1 MADYG
6 LQRVLKIRGYDITT
20 GELKMEL
27 TKLQES
33 TFENNQETAYLT
45 NGNGT
50 PVASFDHTK
59 TAMISGAN
67 TRVSEDLLVAQTG
80 QDKTVLTDT
89 TDIEYKDILTLAS
102 DTATGFASAV
112 GTLNNEVKFAYVLD
126 VNGYRIETLT
136 QAVAASATEFAY
148 VTGTKVFT
156 FDTGAYPDG
165 TKVEVIYFPTTSTA
179 DKFTS
184 FSETFS
190 ATYRIV
196 CDALFK
202 DVCNDQIVNGQI
214 VAEKGHVMGEFSWNL
229 SEGSDPTIH
238 NFSVEFL
245 EDCTDEKLWDIF
257 IYSTSNMS

>member
-6 LQRVLKIRGYDITT
+6 LQRVLKVRGYDITT

-59 TAMISGAN
+59 TAMISGSN
-67 TRVSEDLLVAQTG
+67 TRISEDLLVAQTG
-80 QDKTVLTDT
+80 QDKTTLTDT
-89 TDIEYKDILTLAS
+89 TLIEYKDILTLAS
-102 DTATGFASAV
+102 DVAVGDFTATGV
-112 GTLNNEVKFAYVLD
+112 TNNEVKFAYVLD
-126 VNGYRIETLT
+126 SNGNRIDTLT
-136 QAVAASATEFAY
+136 QAVAASATEFQYAS
-148 VTGTKVFT
+148 GTKTFT
-156 FDTGAYPDG
+156 FDTGTYADG
-165 TKVEVIYFPTTSTA
+165 TKVEVIYYPTTSTA

-190 ATYRIV
+190 ATYKIV

-214 VAEKGHVMGEFSWNL
+214 VADKGHVMGAFTWNL
-229 SEGSDPTIH
+229 TEGGDPALH
-238 NFSVEFL
+238 DFSVEFL
-245 EDCTDEKLWDIF
+245 ESCGEEKLWDIF
-257 IYSTSNMS
+257 IYSTDNMS

>member
-6 LQRVLKIRGYDITT
+6 LQRVLKVRGYDIIT

-59 TAMISGAN
+59 TAMISGSN
-67 TRVSEDLLVAQTG
+67 TRISEDLLVAQTG
-80 QDKTVLTDT
+80 QDKVTLTDT

-102 DTATGFASAV
+102 DVATGFASAV

-126 VNGYRIETLT
+126 ADSNRISTLT
-136 QAVAASATEFAY
+136 QAVAAGTLEFAY

-156 FDTGAYPDG
+156 FDTGVYPDG
-165 TKVEVIYFPTTSTA
+165 TKIEVIYFPTTSTA

-202 DVCNDQIVNGQI
+202 NVCSDQIVNGQI
-214 VAEKGHVMGEFSWNL
+214 LAEKGHISGAFTWNL
-229 SEGSDPTIH
+229 TEGGDPTLH
-238 NFSVEFL
+238 DFSVEFL
-245 EDCTDEKLWDIF
+245 EDCIDEKLWNIF
-257 IYSTSNMS
+257 VYNTSDMT

>member
-6 LQRVLKIRGYDITT
+6 LQRVMKIRGYDILT

-27 TKLQES
+27 TKLQS
-33 TFENNQETAYLT
+33 SVFQNNQSTSYLT

-67 TRVSEDLLVAQTG
+67 TRVSEDLVVAQTG
-80 QDKTVLTDT
+80 KDKVSLVDT
-89 TDIEYKDILTLAS
+89 TEIEYKDILSLAS
-102 DTATGFASAV
+102 DVATGFASAV

-126 VNGYRIETLT
+126 NNGYRIETLT
-136 QAVAASATEFAY
+136 QAVAASVTEFAY

-156 FDTGAYPDG
+156 FDTGTYPDG
-165 TKVEVIYFPTTSTA
+165 TKVEVVYFPTTATA
-179 DKFTS
+179 DKYTS

-202 DVCNDQIVNGQI
+202 DVCSDQVVNGQI
-214 VAEKGHVMGEFSWNL
+214 VAEKGHVMGEFEWNL
-229 SEGSDPTIH
+229 SEGSDPTLH
-238 NFSVEFL
+238 DFSVEFL
-245 EDCTDEKLWDIF
+245 EDCTDEKLWDLF
-257 IYSTSNMS
+257 IYSTSSMT

>member
-6 LQRVLKIRGYDITT
+6 LQRVLKIRGYDKIS

-33 TFENNQETAYLT
+33 TFENNQSTAYLT

-67 TRVSEDLLVAQTG
+67 TRISEDLLVAQTG
-80 QDKTVLTDT
+80 KDKVVLTNT

-102 DTATGFASAV
+102 DVATGFASAI
-112 GTLNNEVKFAYVLD
+112 GTLNDEVKFAYVLD
-126 VNGYRIETLT
+126 ANGYRIETLT
-136 QAVAASATEFAY
+136 QAVAASVTEFAY

-156 FDTGAYPDG
+156 FDTGTYQDG

-229 SEGSDPTIH
+229 SEGSDPAIH

-245 EDCTDEKLWDIF
+245 EDCNEEKLWDIF
-257 IYSTSNMS
+257 IYSTDNMS